1 MEHRSNYLKDLCTF
15 AGYKR
20 ISENIRM
27 TADKILDLY
36 LSEALKRR
44 HKSPNWKQTYFRKSL
59 DKSLSEYD
67 DYYKFIYY
75 YPKKRF
81 FKKIINLKI

>member
-20 ISENIRM
+20 ISENTRM

-36 LSEALKRR
+36 LLEALKKR
-44 HKSPNWKQTYFRKSL
+44 HKSPNWKQTQSRKSL
-59 DKSLSEYD
+59 DESLNEYD
-67 DYYKFIYY
+67 
-75 YPKKRF
+75 
-81 FKKIINLKI
+81 N